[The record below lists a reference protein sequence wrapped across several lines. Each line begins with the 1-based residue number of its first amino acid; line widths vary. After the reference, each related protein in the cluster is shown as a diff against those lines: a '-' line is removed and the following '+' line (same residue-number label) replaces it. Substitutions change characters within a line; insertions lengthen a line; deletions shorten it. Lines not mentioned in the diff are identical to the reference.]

1 MRRLQYVYVNGRP
14 VRDRLF
20 AGAIRAAYLDFLAH
34 DRHPVVALFID
45 CDPRIVDVNVHPAK
59 AEVRFADPGLVR
71 GLVVGALK
79 QALAEKSHRS
89 ANTNART
96 AIDMLT
102 RYNGPRIESPY
113 RAPPPAN
120 WDVAR
125 SPFAP
130 AGFAETRQQVAF
142 ATGAPGADARAHETP
157 DSRSTTPRSARRA
170 RNCTRPISSPRRRT
184 VSSSSISTPRMNGS
198 STRS

>member
-14 VRDRLF
+14 VRDKLF

-89 ANTNART
+89 ANTNARA

-102 RYNGPRIESPY
+102 RYNGPRVGAPY

-125 SPFAP
+125 NRPSRPRVSPRRRSKLSAP
-130 AGFAETRQQVAF
+130 ARPAPTPARMRRPDSPLDDAPL
-142 ATGAPGADARAHETP
+142 GAARAQLHETYIIAQTQ
-157 DSRSTTPRSARRA
+157 RRARHRRSARRA
-170 RNCTRPISSPRRRT
+170 
-184 VSSSSISTPRMNGS
+184 
-198 STRS
+198 